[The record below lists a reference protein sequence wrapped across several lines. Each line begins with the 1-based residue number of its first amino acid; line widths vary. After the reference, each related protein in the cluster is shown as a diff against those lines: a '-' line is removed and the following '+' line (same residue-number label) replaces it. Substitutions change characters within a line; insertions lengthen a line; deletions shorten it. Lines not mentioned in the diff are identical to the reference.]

1 MAVVARCS
9 CSHLRSMRLRN
20 GKANAIK
27 HAERRESACVCVSRT
42 KMLGE
47 FVYVSVSV
55 VCVGWHSMHLP
66 RLLLMGDECA
76 VDGSRW
82 Q

>member
-1 MAVVARCS
+1 VLALAFDAVVQWKS
-9 CSHLRSMRLRN
+9 ERN
-20 GKANAIK
+20 QACGK
-27 HAERRESACVCVSRT
+27 EGECLCVCI
-42 KMLGE
+42 KNQDAGE